1 MIPAGLLQEH
11 VTNVRVTKAGGVID
25 VGYQPQT
32 LERAAAYPQT
42 TNFGES
48 QLAFSVP
55 KNVEIDTIIINQS
68 AAAFDSMPFNF
79 GPMVGRTPNLSSN
92 PYCSGGGN

>member
-32 LERAAAYPQT
+32 LRRAAAYPQT
-42 TNFGES
+42 TFFGES
-48 QLAFSVP
+48 QLPFTVP
-55 KNVEIDTIIINQS
+55 KNVEISEVIIHQTVSSLN
-68 AAAFDSMPFNF
+68 SMQFNF
-79 GPMVGRTPNLSSN
+79 GQLSGRTPNLSSN
-92 PYCSGGGN
+92 PYCSGGGS

>member
-1 MIPAGLLQEH
+1 MIPEGLLQEH
-11 VTNVRVTKAGGVID
+11 VTNVRVTTAGGEVV

-48 QLAFSVP
+48 QLSFSVP
-55 KNVEIDTIIINQS
+55 KNVEIDTIIINQTY
-68 AAAFDSMPFNF
+68 ANFNSMPFDF
-79 GPMVGRTPNLSSN
+79 GPMIGRTPNLSSN
-92 PYCSGGGN
+92 PYCAGGGN